1 MCCQV
6 YNDARR
12 NLIVSVMFA
21 AQLEL
26 SEVVIFFNS
35 VLLRGNRAIKVVATP
50 VRPRYASSPPLHP
63 LCTPRCTPP
72 PG

>member
-50 VRPRYASSPPLHP
+50 TRPRYASSPPLHP